1 MEIMKILVTGHKGYI
16 GTVMVPMLLEEGH
29 DVVGLDSEL
38 FGTDCLLGDTEPQIP
53 EFIMD
58 VREVDSRDLEGFDAI
73 IHLANLSND
82 PLGSLNPSLTYEI
95 NYHASVKLAAQAK
108 RAGVGLFIHSSSCSM
123 YGAAGDEILDEN
135 SEFKP
140 VTPYAKSKVL
150 TEKAISKMAGDGFSP
165 VFLRNATA
173 YGVSPK
179 LRGDLVLNNLTG
191 WAFTTGKV
199 MILSDGTP
207 WRPIIHI
214 ADISRAFIAV
224 LNAPREVVHN
234 EAFNVAVPGE
244 NYQVRE
250 LAAMV
255 EEVVPGSKVEYAAD
269 GGPDPRCYRVDT
281 TKIETLLPDFKP
293 QWTARK
299 GVEELYQAYKD
310 NNLTEADLNGTRFQR
325 IRHIERK
332 QSTGE
337 VDSTLRWTSS
347 TDEGDLAVE
356 SQLISSGSKS

>member
-1 MEIMKILVTGHKGYI
+1 MRILVTGHRGYI

-38 FGTDCLLGDTEPQIP
+38 FGEDCLLGDSVPQIP
-53 EFIMD
+53 EFKMD
-58 VREVDSRDLEGFDAI
+58 VRDVDSRDLEGFDAV

-95 NYHASVKLAAQAK
+95 NYHGSVKLAEAAK

-123 YGAAGDEILDEN
+123 YGAAGDAVLDETA
-135 SEFKP
+135 EFNP

-150 TEKAISKMAGDGFSP
+150 TEQAISKMAGDGFSP

-199 MILSDGTP
+199 LILSDGTP

-255 EEVVPGSKVEYAAD
+255 EEVVPGSVVEYAKD

-299 GVEELYQAYKD
+299 GVEELYEAYKT

-325 IRHIERK
+325 IRHIEDK
-332 QSTGE
+332 QETGE
-337 VDSTLRWTSS
+337 VDSTLRWTGSA
-347 TDEGDLAVE
+347 DDVALAPE
-356 SQLISSGSKS
+356 SQLISSGSEK

>member
-1 MEIMKILVTGHKGYI
+1 MRILVTGHKGYI
-16 GTVMVPMLLEEGH
+16 GAVMVPMLLEEGH

-38 FGTDCLLGDTEPQIP
+38 FGPDCLLGDSEPQIP
-53 EFIMD
+53 EFKMD

-123 YGAAGDEILDEN
+123 YGAAGDKILDEN
-135 SEFKP
+135 SDFNP

-150 TEKAISKMAGDGFSP
+150 TEQAVSKMAGDGFSP
-165 VFLRNATA
+165 VFMRNATA

-191 WAFTTGKV
+191 WAFTTGRV
-199 MILSDGTP
+199 LILSDGTP

-214 ADISRAFIAV
+214 EDISRAFIAV

-234 EAFNVAVPGE
+234 QAFNVAVPGE
-244 NYQVRE
+244 NFQVRE
-250 LAAMV
+250 LAEMV
-255 EEVVPGSKVEYAAD
+255 KAVVPGSEVEYAEG

-293 QWTARK
+293 RWTAQK
-299 GVEELYQAYKD
+299 GVEELYQAYKE
-310 NNLTEADLNGTRFQR
+310 NNLTEEDFTGPRYLR
-325 IRHIERK
+325 IKHIQNMQE
-332 QSTGE
+332 TGKI
-337 VDSTLRWTSS
+337 DSTLRWTDSAV
-347 TDEGDLAVE
+347 DYALAPE
-356 SQLISSGSKS
+356 SALVK